1 MIVKKNI
8 IGICGSASEN
18 SANLSILK
26 WMSGLEETNFNL
38 EIIDSLTDLP
48 HFKTKLTE
56 ENTPN
61 EIVILREKIT
71 KADGIIICTPEY
83 IFSLPSGLKNM
94 LEWCVST
101 TVFTDKPM
109 ILVTASTMGIKGHTE
124 LKLIMETI
132 QGKFTNETTLL
143 IEGVKEKV
151 DKTGNILDK
160 NIEIQLLKLIESFK
174 GLLEL

>member
-1 MIVKKNI
+1 MVVKKNI